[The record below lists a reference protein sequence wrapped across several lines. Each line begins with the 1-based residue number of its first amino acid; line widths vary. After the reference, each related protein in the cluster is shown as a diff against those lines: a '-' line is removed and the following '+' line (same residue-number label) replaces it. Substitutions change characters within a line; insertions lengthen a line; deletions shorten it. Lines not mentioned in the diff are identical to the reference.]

1 MRRTSAALIVAL
13 ISFAPAVAAEAD
25 AKVVRKALDKALPL
39 IAKGAEGHIKQRSC
53 FACHNQ
59 AIAMLAFVTARD
71 RGFTVRAEDLQTQM
85 KFIVK
90 FLDTNRANYLKGKGQ
105 GGQVDMAG
113 YALLTLEWGGWKAD
127 ATTDAVVE
135 YMLQRNEDLGRWK
148 PVSNRP
154 PSEASDFTANYLAL
168 RALKKWG
175 KGAQKERID
184 RRIESA
190 AAWLLKTRPK
200 DTEDRVFRLRA
211 LKEVGAEQDVIRE
224 AIQDL
229 VKTQREDG
237 GWGQLDKLDS
247 DAYATG
253 SVLVAL
259 HEVGGM
265 AVSDPVYQKG
275 VAFLLKSQ
283 LPDGSWLV
291 RSRSRPFQT
300 YYESGFPHEKN
311 QFISMAASSWAA
323 TALALTL
330 PAVDRQSRRH
340 QPDAQARE

>member
-1 MRRTSAALIVAL
+1 MRRTSAAWIVAL
-13 ISFAPAVAAEAD
+13 IGLAPSAVAEEAD
-25 AKVVRKALDKALPL
+25 AKGVRKALDKALPL
-39 IAKGAEGHIKQRSC
+39 IAKGAEGHIKQRTC

-59 AIAMLAFVTARD
+59 AIPMLAFVTARD
-71 RGFTVRAEDLQTQM
+71 RGFTVRPEDLQTQM

-90 FLDTNRANYLKGKGQ
+90 FLNTNREGYRKGKGQ

-127 ATTDAVVE
+127 ATTEAVVE

-175 KGAQKERID
+175 NEAQKEQIAHRTEGA
-184 RRIESA
+184 R
-190 AAWLLKTRPK
+190 AWLLKTKPK
-200 DTEDRVFRLRA
+200 DTEDRVFRLLA
-211 LKEVGAEQDVIRE
+211 LKEVAANPEVIRE
-224 AIQDL
+224 ATQDL
-229 VKTQREDG
+229 LVSQRKDG
-237 GWGQLDKLDS
+237 GWSQLDKLDS

-259 HEVGGM
+259 HQVGGM

-311 QFISMAASSWAA
+311 QFISMAGSSWAA

-330 PAVDRQSRRH
+330 PSTTRSSRR
-340 QPDAQARE
+340 